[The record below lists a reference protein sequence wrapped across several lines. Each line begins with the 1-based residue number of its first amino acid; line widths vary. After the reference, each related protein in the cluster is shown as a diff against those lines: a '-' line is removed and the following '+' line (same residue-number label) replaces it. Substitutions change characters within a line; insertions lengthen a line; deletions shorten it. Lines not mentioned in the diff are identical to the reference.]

1 VQATRRPVK
10 CASCGDV
17 RRSYKRT
24 ADGSICRRCYR
35 KQGECTGACKQCSTL
50 AALAKGLCESCIL
63 TNHVQV
69 LREFGVPAIV
79 TRLDPYL
86 CSLACSERPRSTL
99 MWMEI
104 RRRLLDELLNGEI
117 ALTHEALDEVP
128 GSAHPP
134 RTIAFLRAGL
144 VHAGVLGKRDE
155 VLTAF
160 TKWVEQTVSVLDKG
174 PDRALVHAYA
184 TWHVAR
190 GLSQRT
196 KTGRPAT
203 RHCRSLVIEAINITR
218 WLHAQ
223 ELTLS
228 DLHQDLT
235 DQWVAGGNSRRR
247 WVRLFLIWLKR
258 TGTTGELHVAKP
270 EAINRT
276 IPLADIERMKI
287 LTILL
292 NDTQL
297 DPRDRLAG
305 SLLLLYAQ
313 PLSDL
318 ALELRERAGDS
329 QWLFPGRHPG
339 RHLSPDH
346 LRKRLKDQGITSC
359 ASRHGALLALA
370 MRLPAPILAERFGF
384 HQART
389 ARWVRAAGATY
400 AEYVALRATQ

>member
-1 VQATRRPVK
+1 MEPV
-10 CASCGDV
+10 
-17 RRSYKRT
+17 
-24 ADGSICRRCYR
+24 
-35 KQGECTGACKQCSTL
+35 L
-50 AALAKGLCESCIL
+50 
-63 TNHVQV
+63 
-69 LREFGVPAIV
+69 P
-79 TRLDPYL
+79 
-86 CSLACSERPRSTL
+86 
-99 MWMEI
+99 
-104 RRRLLDELLNGEI
+104 
-117 ALTHEALDEVP
+117 
-128 GSAHPP
+128 
-134 RTIAFLRAGL
+134 
-144 VHAGVLGKRDE
+144 
-155 VLTAF
+155 
-160 TKWVEQTVSVLDKG
+160 VSPVI
-174 PDRALVHAYA
+174 P
-184 TWHVAR
+184 
-190 GLSQRT
+190 LSQRT
-196 KTGRPAT
+196 TTGRPAT
-203 RHCRSLVIEAINITR
+203 RHCRSLVIEAINITC
-218 WLHAQ
+218 WLHTQ
-223 ELTLS
+223 GLTLS

-313 PLSDL
+313 PLTRVVKLATNDVRDEQGIVGVKLARGVIELPQPLSDL
-318 ALELRERAGDS
+318 ALEVRERAGDS